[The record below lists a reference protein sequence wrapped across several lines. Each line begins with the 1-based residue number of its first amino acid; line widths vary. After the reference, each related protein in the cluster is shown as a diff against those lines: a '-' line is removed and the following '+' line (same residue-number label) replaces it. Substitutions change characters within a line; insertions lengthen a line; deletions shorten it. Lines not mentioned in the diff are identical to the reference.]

1 MAFRLYD
8 RLTMDDAAKI
18 RYTND
23 GYLVAMPRVARTG
36 IQLYRGSEL
45 GRTGDDAKKIFRVYR
60 PESEV
65 FHTDSMAS
73 YAHKPVTDDHPPEA
87 VNAGNWSKY
96 GKGQIG
102 DEVARDG
109 QAIRVP
115 MVLMDGALINKY
127 KAGKAELSQ
136 GYDCDIVW
144 TGGTSPDGEIY
155 DCSQANIR
163 ANHTAVVDAARAG
176 HDYRIGDGTGDAR
189 VSMTALASAMGLIV
203 KGNICNDGLADA
215 SEGHLA
221 KDAYPILKA
230 GSVSIGSLRAAKT
243 NAIAKGDGDIQA
255 AVDNLLALLPQ
266 EPASPAPP
274 QKDTKVMKTMV
285 IDGITVEVGDGN
297 ATEVIQKHIKDL
309 SDKLTAAQ
317 GQVASLTA
325 THATVVTTKDGEIA
339 KLTTDLGTS
348 VAKVT
353 TLEKQLTDSALT
365 PAKID
370 ALVADRAVVATK
382 AKVAM
387 GDKVSTLVIDG
398 KTDDEIRK
406 QVVDA
411 KIGEAAKGWTADQVK
426 ISFDTLTAGIDI
438 TKLGAADASGY
449 RPGGIQDQARVF
461 STPTAASDASEAA
474 AQKRDTRLE
483 DAWKNPGGAPA
494 PTARQ

>member
-8 RLTMDDAAKI
+8 RLTIDDAAKI
-18 RYTND
+18 RYTQD

-45 GRTGDDAKKIFRVYR
+45 GRMGDDAKKIFRVYR

-87 VNAGNWSKY
+87 VNADNWFKY
-96 GKGQIG
+96 GKGQMG

-115 MVLMDGALINKY
+115 MVLMDGGLIK
-127 KAGKAELSQ
+127 KFQAGKAELSQ

-144 TGGTSPDGEIY
+144 TSGTSPEGELY
-155 DCSQANIR
+155 DCSMANIR
-163 ANHTAVVDAARAG
+163 SNHTAVVDAARAG
-176 HDYRIGDGTGDAR
+176 PDYRIGDGTGDAR
-189 VSMTALASAMGLIV
+189 VNMSALAAAMSLIL
-203 KGNICNDGLADA
+203 KGNICKDGLADA

-266 EPASPAPP
+266 EPAAPAIQ
-274 QKDTKVMKTMV
+274 QKDTRAMKTLV

-297 ATEVIQKHIKDL
+297 ATEVIQKHIREL

-317 GQVASLTA
+317 GQVAAATT
-325 THATVVTTKDGEIA
+325 THAAAITAKDGEIA
-339 KLTTDLGTS
+339 KLTTDLAGAT
-348 VAKVT
+348 AKVT
-353 TLEKQLTDSALT
+353 TLEQQVKDAALT
-365 PAKID
+365 PQKLD
-370 ALVADRAVVATK
+370 ALVADRAVVAVK

-387 GDKVSTLVIDG
+387 GDKASTLIVDG

-411 KIGEAAKGWTADQVK
+411 KLGDLAKGWTPEQIK
-426 ISFDTLTAGIDI
+426 ISFDSLTAGIDPAKV
-438 TKLGAADASGY
+438 TTQDAATSGY
-449 RPGGIQDQARVF
+449 RPGGIADTARAF
-461 STPTAASDASEAA
+461 SVPMSDAAEAA
-474 AQKRDTRLE
+474 AQKRDNRLE
-483 DAWKNPGGAPA
+483 AAWKTPA
-494 PTARQ
+494 PTAQQ